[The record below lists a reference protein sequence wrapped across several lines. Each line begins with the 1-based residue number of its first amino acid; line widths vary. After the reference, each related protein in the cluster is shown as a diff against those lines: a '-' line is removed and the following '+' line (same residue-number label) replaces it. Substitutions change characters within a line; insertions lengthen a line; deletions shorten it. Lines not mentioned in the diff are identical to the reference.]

1 MSLKFVDNHVEIV
14 KVPKNPK
21 RLTGTRFA
29 TVMGLNAWQTPFEAW
44 CNITRTWEDPFV
56 ENKYTNA
63 GKVIEPKIIEY
74 LNNTYFLDIQSAEDV
89 YGDDYF
95 KKTWGNF
102 FPNVE
107 VFGGMWDGLGDNFVV
122 EIKTTK
128 RAEDWQEDIPIY
140 YKLQSALYAYLLG
153 FDRVIVTATFLE
165 DKDYAKPED
174 FVPNVNNTVLF
185 EYSMSEDFPNFE
197 RDYIQPAMDFWNDHV
212 LTGISPDFDVKKDK
226 EILDDLR
233 THSLPT
239 DDSELSDMITKAEQ
253 IKAQI
258 DEIEASYKDMAD
270 DYKKLRTSIKEY
282 MESNFDDDVD
292 KVSVKGSSYEWTVSR
307 SVRNSVDNN
316 KLKADG
322 LYEQYVV
329 PRETFTLRQ
338 KELDKN

>member
-1 MSLKFVDNHVEIV
+1 MSLKFVDNHVELE

-29 TVMGLNAWQTPFEAW
+29 TIMGLNAWQTPFEAW

-56 ENKYTNA
+56 ENKYTRA
-63 GKVIEPKIIEY
+63 GKILEPKIIDY

-128 RAEDWQEDIPIY
+128 RAEDWQDDIPIY

-165 DKDYAKPED
+165 DSDYEKPKE

-197 RDYIQPAMDFWNDHV
+197 RDYIQPALEFWNNHV
-212 LTGISPDFDVKKDK
+212 LTGISPEYDLKKDK

-233 THSLPT
+233 TQALPM
-239 DDSELSDMITKAEQ
+239 DDTELEDMITRAEELKAEIDA
-253 IKAQI
+253 IK
-258 DEIEASYKDMAD
+258 ESYKDVEKEYND
-270 DYKKLRTSIKEY
+270 LKKSIKSY
-282 MESNFDDDVD
+282 MEENVDDDVD
-292 KVSVKGSSYEWTVSR
+292 KVTIDGNVYQWTLSK
-307 SVRNSVDNN
+307 SVRNSVDNS

-322 LYEQYVV
+322 LYDKYVV
-329 PRETFTLRQ
+329 QKESFTLRQ
-338 KELDKN
+338 KQLD

>member
-1 MSLKFVDNHVEIV
+1 MSLKFVDNHIELE

-56 ENKYTNA
+56 ENKYTRA
-63 GKVIEPKIIEY
+63 GKILEPKIIDY

-128 RAEDWQEDIPIY
+128 RAEDWQGDIPIY

-165 DKDYAKPED
+165 DSDYEKPEE

-197 RDYIQPAMDFWNDHV
+197 SEYIEPAMEFWNNHV
-212 LTGISPDFDVKKDK
+212 LTGISPEYDLKKDK

-233 THSLPT
+233 TQALPM
-239 DDSELSDMITKAEQ
+239 DDTELADMITRAEELKAEIDA
-253 IKAQI
+253 IK
-258 DEIEASYKDMAD
+258 ESYKDVEKEYND
-270 DYKKLRTSIKEY
+270 LKKSIKSY
-282 MESNFDDDVD
+282 MEENVDDDVD
-292 KVSVKGSSYEWTVSR
+292 KVTIDGNVYQWTLSK
-307 SVRNSVDNN
+307 SVRNSVDNS

-322 LYEQYVV
+322 LYDKYVV
-329 PRETFTLRQ
+329 QKESFTLRQ
-338 KELDKN
+338 KQLD

>member
-1 MSLKFVDNHVEIV
+1 MSLKFVDNHIELE

-29 TVMGLNAWQTPFEAW
+29 TIMGLNAWQTPFEAW

-56 ENKYTNA
+56 ENKYTRA
-63 GKVIEPKIIEY
+63 GKILEPKIIDY

-128 RAEDWQEDIPIY
+128 RAEDWQDDIPIY

-165 DKDYAKPED
+165 DGDYEKPED

-197 RDYIQPAMDFWNDHV
+197 RDYIQPALEFWNNHV
-212 LTGISPDFDVKKDK
+212 LTGISPEYDLKKDK

-233 THSLPT
+233 TQALPM
-239 DDSELSDMITKAEQ
+239 DDTELEDMITRAEELKAEIDA
-253 IKAQI
+253 IK
-258 DEIEASYKDMAD
+258 ESYKDVEKEYND
-270 DYKKLRTSIKEY
+270 LKKSIKSY
-282 MESNFDDDVD
+282 MEENVDDDVD
-292 KVSVKGSSYEWTVSR
+292 KVTIDGNVYQWTLSK
-307 SVRNSVDNN
+307 SVRNSVDNS

-322 LYEQYVV
+322 LYDKYVV
-329 PRETFTLRQ
+329 QKESFTLRQ
-338 KELDKN
+338 KQLD

>member
-1 MSLKFVDNHVEIV
+1 MSLKFVDNHIELE

-29 TVMGLNAWQTPFEAW
+29 TIMGLNAWQTPFEAW
-44 CNITRTWEDPFV
+44 CNVTRTWEDPFV
-56 ENKYTNA
+56 ENKYTRA
-63 GKVIEPKIIEY
+63 GKILEPKIIDY

-128 RAEDWQEDIPIY
+128 RAEDWQDDIPIY

-165 DKDYAKPED
+165 DSDYEKPEE

-197 RDYIQPAMDFWNDHV
+197 RDYIQPALEFWNNHV
-212 LTGISPDFDVKKDK
+212 LTGISPDYDLKKDK

-233 THSLPT
+233 TQVLPM
-239 DDSELSDMITKAEQ
+239 DDTELEDMITRAEELKAEIDA
-253 IKAQI
+253 IK
-258 DEIEASYKDMAD
+258 ESYKDVEKEYND
-270 DYKKLRTSIKEY
+270 LKKSIKSY
-282 MESNFDDDVD
+282 MEENVDDDVD
-292 KVSVKGSSYEWTVSR
+292 KVTIDGNMYQWTLSK
-307 SVRNSVDNN
+307 SVRNSVDNS

-322 LYEQYVV
+322 LYDKYVV
-329 PRETFTLRQ
+329 QKESFTLRQ
-338 KELDKN
+338 KQLD